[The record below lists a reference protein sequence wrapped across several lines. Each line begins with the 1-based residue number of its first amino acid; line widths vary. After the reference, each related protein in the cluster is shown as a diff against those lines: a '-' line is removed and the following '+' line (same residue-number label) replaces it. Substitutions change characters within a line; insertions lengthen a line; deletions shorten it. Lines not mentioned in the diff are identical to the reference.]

1 MSQGTASRNLLL
13 TSEWR
18 LHGGL
23 DEPCEQLR
31 GLWFHGEAGGE
42 GAERLG
48 VPRQALQRHA
58 LPVVGL
64 QAKGRRDTVVNI
76 ILLGRTN

>member
-1 MSQGTASRNLLL
+1 MNRGIASRNLLL

-31 GLWFHGEAGGE
+31 GLGLHGEAGGE
-42 GAERLG
+42 GAEGLG

-64 QAKGRRDTVVNI
+64 QAEERI
-76 ILLGRTN
+76 E

>member
-1 MSQGTASRNLLL
+1 MNRGRASRNLLL

-31 GLWFHGEAGGE
+31 GLGLHGEAGGE

-58 LPVVGL
+58 LTVVGL
-64 QAKGRRDTVVNI
+64 QAKGTE
-76 ILLGRTN
+76 GQW